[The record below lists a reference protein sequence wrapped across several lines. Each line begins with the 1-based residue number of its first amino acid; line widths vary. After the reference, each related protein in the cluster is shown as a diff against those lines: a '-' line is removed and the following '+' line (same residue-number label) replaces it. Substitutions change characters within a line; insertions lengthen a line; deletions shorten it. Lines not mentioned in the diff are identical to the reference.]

1 MLVNNL
7 KTILCYNIEM
17 LSYTELSK
25 YIGKEFNQNI
35 QKQIENEFKPYKL
48 EIFNK
53 NDFYD
58 EIYIK
63 NVIRC
68 VLKHGKIEKISFN

>member
-1 MLVNNL
+1 MF
-7 KTILCYNIEM
+7 
-17 LSYTELSK
+17 SYTELSR
-25 YIGKEFNQNI
+25 YIGKDFNQNI
-35 QKQIENEFKPYKL
+35 QKRIENEFKPYKL
-48 EIFNK
+48 EICNK

-68 VLKHGKIEKISFN
+68 VLKEGKIEKICFN